1 MYSHERLHQCGV
13 ERIHSFHQQ
22 PVQKPISSRAFF
34 LFLWEELQLQT
45 GRREKRSCEQLDVVV
60 RPPLPHITCRSGSNR
75 HSHFTLF
82 LRYSIYTLYTSYI
95 ECIDL
100 KWILQLFLNLR
111 NDDGSITFEHSR
123 LDSII
128 IISTHHRRLELS
140 IEWNN
145 ERKLSEIFHLRT
157 HSSPLFQHCI
167 AHHIFLMCHSDD
179 LSLSS
184 SESLSTLR
192 FCKPHKLVIFS
203 VVYKSATKSSK
214 YEFCV
219 K

>member
-1 MYSHERLHQCGV
+1 MNDYTSV
-13 ERIHSFHQQ
+13 EWRKFIHF
-22 PVQKPISSRAFF
+22 ISSQCKNPYPRE
-34 LFLWEELQLQT
+34 LFSSFY
-45 GRREKRSCEQLDVVV
+45 EKSFSYKQGKEKKGHVSSLMLSSALLCRTSLVAPV
-60 RPPLPHITCRSGSNR
+60 RIV
-75 HSHFTLF
+75 TLTSPYF
-82 LRYSIYTLYTSYI
+82 SAILYIHYTHHI

-179 LSLSS
+179 LSLSP